1 MAGAF
6 DGSGELALLLGGN
19 CGDTTWYDLAAF
31 GNESLQRLHV
41 FIVDWLCV
49 FAGKG
54 AAFAATEKWTS
65 HILTPSLT

>member
-6 DGSGELALLLGGN
+6 DGFGKLALLLGGY

-41 FIVDWLCV
+41 FIVDGFSV

-54 AAFAATEKWTS
+54 AAFACLLYTS
-65 HILTPSLT
+65 DAADE